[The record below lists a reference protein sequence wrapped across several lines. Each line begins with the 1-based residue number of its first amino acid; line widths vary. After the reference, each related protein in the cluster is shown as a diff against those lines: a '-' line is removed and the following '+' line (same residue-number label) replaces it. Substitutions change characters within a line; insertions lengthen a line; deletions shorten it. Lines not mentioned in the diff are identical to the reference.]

1 MTLIDT
7 TGTSLVTYR
16 GTGMVLV
23 QEDSSTVLC
32 RGYYEAAQFPSGALN
47 VSFVP
52 TQRPRGATGA
62 HSRSMPCNLTFSG
75 ESLGGSSLHSSGE
88 PLFSRNAWLL
98 SPAWRP
104 PTELTFLP
112 AFLRV
117 RQRGQA
123 SIAYAK
129 SRFLVSNFLWHD
141 QDAREPDSL
150 LLDMQGFRVTID
162 PTPDYLDTARRLGQ
176 LGGVEPTGYITIE
189 FPEDDPQD
197 PTMIM
202 ALLDKI
208 ICILRLISGN
218 RVNWYYGDF
227 SVSSQSTSAE
237 RFLKYSVPQ
246 PYSSIVRLRPVGS
259 DQVSAIPKL
268 DILNLLHAFIT
279 SERSCEESRNLKG
292 IINKFVSSCDNS
304 TIVEASG
311 LQGYALIEVMAAKH
325 AVERGGDPIVP
336 EEHFVKDI
344 FPNLRKAL
352 KGTTLEKD
360 KRREI
365 GENLRGA
372 YRRFFRNRLTAM
384 AKEIECDDLEP
395 HIRNIIDH
403 RNSLVHQGSYGED
416 LDDEEIIQRYALSVW
431 SNFVLLCRTIGYK
444 GALPEFGGKVP
455 IVV

>member
-52 TQRPRGATGA
+52 TQRPRGAMGA

-123 SIAYAK
+123 SVAYAK

-176 LGGVEPTGYITIE
+176 LGGHDAGAPWRVPRSRRAASLRLRGGVAPRVARAAPPGGVQARPPARLPALPHGPPRRVGERTHPVLPE
-189 FPEDDPQD
+189 FPPLPLPRAPLSDLQAWVCGHRRGYL
-197 PTMIM
+197 
-202 ALLDKI
+202 ALHQRLVRRQPPG
-208 ICILRLISGN
+208 LRVVRRRSHGRPRGAHGPLPG
-218 RVNWYYGDF
+218 VFG
-227 SVSSQSTSAE
+227 
-237 RFLKYSVPQ
+237 
-246 PYSSIVRLRPVGS
+246 VRLRP
-259 DQVSAIPKL
+259 
-268 DILNLLHAFIT
+268 
-279 SERSCEESRNLKG
+279 
-292 IINKFVSSCDNS
+292 
-304 TIVEASG
+304 
-311 LQGYALIEVMAAKH
+311 ALY
-325 AVERGGDPIVP
+325 
-336 EEHFVKDI
+336 EH
-344 FPNLRKAL
+344 P
-352 KGTTLEKD
+352 
-360 KRREI
+360 
-365 GENLRGA
+365 
-372 YRRFFRNRLTAM
+372 
-384 AKEIECDDLEP
+384 
-395 HIRNIIDH
+395 
-403 RNSLVHQGSYGED
+403 
-416 LDDEEIIQRYALSVW
+416 
-431 SNFVLLCRTIGYK
+431 
-444 GALPEFGGKVP
+444 
-455 IVV
+455 